1 MKKLKILVVLVL
13 IFSFQIN
20 IMLAQDIHHSQ
31 FYTSPLN
38 TNPALTGVFNGDWR
52 AAGNY
57 RSQWFVDNLVNYL
70 TFTGSY
76 DIRLYPKKWT
86 TKGLW
91 SAGFLVNYDRAGD
104 SKLSLG
110 YIGISA
116 SYAYPINK
124 NNIFSI
130 GGLIGGAQRRFQQDQ
145 LTWDEQWNGT
155 SFDPNL
161 SPQENFDRTSNGF
174 LDLSAGINYRW
185 QKNTRTKIDAGL
197 GLFHLNQP
205 EQQFFSQTES
215 VNLPIRFNLSFT
227 PSVKLLER
235 LDLLLHAQ
243 FQKQQNYQ
251 ETVFGGY
258 GKFYLSLK
266 RGREFA
272 LLLGLSAR
280 SEDAIIPKL
289 AFQYNNWYGGI
300 SYDVNTSPFDLA
312 TRGRGGPEFSLIY
325 TYVKSRPLSQLKACP
340 IF

>member
-1 MKKLKILVVLVL
+1 MKKLKILGVFVLTVSL
-13 IFSFQIN
+13 QIKF
-20 IMLAQDIHHSQ
+20 ILAQDIHHSQ

-38 TNPALTGVFNGDWR
+38 MNPALTGTFNGDWR

-76 DIRLYPKKWT
+76 DIRFYPKKWT

-91 SAGFLVNYDRAGD
+91 SAGFLFNYDRAGD

-110 YIGISA
+110 YLGISA

-124 NNIFSI
+124 NNILSI

-145 LTWDEQWNGT
+145 LTWDEQWNGS

-161 SPQENFDRTSNGF
+161 SSQENFDRTSNGF
-174 LDLSAGINYRW
+174 LDLAAGINYRW
-185 QKNTRTKIDAGL
+185 QKSARTKIDCGI
-197 GLFHLNQP
+197 GLFHLNKP
-205 EQQFFSQTES
+205 DQQFFSQTES
-215 VNLPIRFNLSFT
+215 VKLPMRLNLNLMPNFK
-227 PSVKLLER
+227 VLDR
-235 LDLLLHAQ
+235 LDILLHAQ
-243 FQKQQNYQ
+243 FQRQQNYQ
-251 ETVFGGY
+251 EILFGGY

-266 RGREFA
+266 RGKEFS
-272 LLLGLSAR
+272 LLLGVSAR
-280 SEDAIIPKL
+280 TKDAVIPKL
-289 AFQYNNWYGGI
+289 AFQFNNWYGGL
-300 SYDVNTSPFDLA
+300 SYDINTSPFDLA